1 VFSRAD
7 PKITVSITNQVGISV
22 RPSSGKRLTPDN
34 TDNRML
40 LRSKLETSEWRNRM
54 KEEIKDETTE
64 LNTQTDEAPANV
76 EGEGNEIDRRRFFGS
91 LAGVLGTTA
100 AIGAIGLTAKAQEQT
115 QAKEIKGKILSRI
128 QQQLNQE
135 PGAEGMIYAKA
146 DEHHKGGAYSKGVQ
160 PVMPIA
166 E

>member
-1 VFSRAD
+1 
-7 PKITVSITNQVGISV
+7 
-22 RPSSGKRLTPDN
+22 
-34 TDNRML
+34 
-40 LRSKLETSEWRNRM
+40 M
-54 KEEIKDETTE
+54 KEEIKDEITE

-135 PGAEGMIYAKA
+135 SGEEGMSYAKV
-146 DEHHKGGAYSKGVQ
+146 DEHAKGGTYTKGVQ